1 MNIKGKYLII
11 ISGPSGVGKSS
22 ITKQLL
28 LNCKNLDFSISFTTR
43 EKRPS
48 ETNNDHYSFVSK
60 KEFENLINQNAFLEY
75 EEVHGNYYGTP
86 IKPIEDSIKFNHS
99 ILLDIDVKG
108 AYSVINTNHFDC
120 ISFFIRPPSID
131 TLRERLLNRGDMTS
145 DEIENRTIEAKN
157 EIIKSTYFDHLIVN
171 DSFDECYQDIEKILL
186 GI

>member
-120 ISFFIRPPSID
+120 ISFCRVSNDRFYPCPQKISH
-131 TLRERLLNRGDMTS
+131 LRDQMRFTR
-145 DEIENRTIEAKN
+145 
-157 EIIKSTYFDHLIVN
+157 
-171 DSFDECYQDIEKILL
+171 IL
-186 GI
+186 GAEF